1 MARALT
7 GAVVGIL
14 NTDAAGQ
21 LCSMHPPDFSSGL
34 YYLAVAQLVTS
45 SFLSMWGRAI
55 AMRLPLWLDDSIDRP
70 FAYRVLSRWVLQWM
84 HDAVPRMRIAA
95 WLNKSMLSNV

>member
-1 MARALT
+1 
-7 GAVVGIL
+7 
-14 NTDAAGQ
+14 
-21 LCSMHPPDFSSGL
+21 
-34 YYLAVAQLVTS
+34 
-45 SFLSMWGRAI
+45 
-55 AMRLPLWLDDSIDRP
+55 MRLPLWLDDSIDRP